1 MRASSAGVKVTAM
14 TTAVAMQ
21 TAAVMPMSP
30 KNGMPVMLSASSATM
45 TVAPA
50 KTTALP
56 DVPLAKPID
65 SCRSTP
71 ARSCRRCRLRMNSE

>member
-1 MRASSAGVKVTAM
+1 MKVTAT

-21 TAAVMPMSP
+21 TAAVMPIMP
-30 KNGMPVMLSASSATM
+30 RNGIPVTLRASRATI

-56 DVPLAKPID
+56 DVPLARPID

-71 ARSCRRCRLRMNSE
+71 ARSWRR